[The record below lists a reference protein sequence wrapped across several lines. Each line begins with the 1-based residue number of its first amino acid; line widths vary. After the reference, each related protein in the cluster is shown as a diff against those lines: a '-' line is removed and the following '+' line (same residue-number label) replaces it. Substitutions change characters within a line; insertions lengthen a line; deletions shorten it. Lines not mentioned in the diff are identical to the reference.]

1 LNAASAEI
9 KRMYV
14 SAGARRRGLARVML
28 TELERSAAAAGVT
41 ELVLNTGP
49 SQPEAIALYE
59 SAGYRPVPGFGHYAC
74 HEDAVFFG
82 KKLAVQVPS

>member
-1 LNAASAEI
+1 
-9 KRMYV
+9 
-14 SAGARRRGLARVML
+14 
-28 TELERSAAAAGVT
+28 VT

-82 KKLAVQVPS
+82 KKLAVEVRS